1 MTMVT
6 TVVEYELPAGTD
18 REEATRM
25 FAASV
30 PRYRATAGLL
40 RKNVLYREG
49 IGGGVY
55 LWASM
60 TAAEAA
66 FSDEWRT
73 YMTEKYGSAPRLVF
87 YETPIVIENQ
97 YAQSADQDAA

>member
-30 PRYRATAGLL
+30 PATGRRPACCARTCSTARASAA
-40 RKNVLYREG
+40 
-49 IGGGVY
+49 
-55 LWASM
+55 ASI
-60 TAAEAA
+60 
-66 FSDEWRT
+66 SGR
-73 YMTEKYGSAPRLVF
+73 P
-87 YETPIVIENQ
+87 
-97 YAQSADQDAA
+97 